1 MPSFGESFGLGALT
15 SWLSASSKTDKDEVP
30 SSEKLKENAHPKE
43 TRATTTWSEMVGGK
57 TFAQAMAAVMADMP
71 PSPTDAE
78 KADELADAL
87 KATTLSENVSS
98 KDEADGYIYVENA
111 EEPSPVSVAI
121 QNFSDLDSGCQCG
134 DKVYEKENAVTE
146 VMEAAGSLGPGSTEY
161 FEYAPSPS
169 HSTHWTLLTNLQ
181 RNFPRLQPQS
191 QPSGPWNLFEGTYQ
205 NH

>member
-15 SWLSASSKTDKDEVP
+15 SWLPGSSKTDKDEVG
-30 SSEKLKENAHPKE
+30 SLEKPTEKAHPKG

-57 TFAQAMAAVMADMP
+57 TFTQAMAAVMADMP

-98 KDEADGYIYVENA
+98 KDEADGYIHIENA

-121 QNFSDLDSGCQCG
+121 QNFSDLNSGCQCG
-134 DKVYEKENAVTE
+134 DKLFEKENAVTE
-146 VMEAAGSLGPGSTEY
+146 IMEAAGSLGPGSIEY
-161 FEYAPSPS
+161 FEYVPSAS
-169 HSTHWTLLTNLQ
+169 HSTHGTSLTDLQ
-181 RNFPRLQPQS
+181 RNFPSLRP
-191 QPSGPWNLFEGTYQ
+191 
-205 NH
+205 